1 MHGSISKNLKLKFE
15 IFIKF
20 TLLRFFFSNLRFY
33 ALTAFTLLR
42 FDRFYALTLLRLFFN
57 FVKNI
62 LKQSKN
68 QNSYFAKIIF
78 LGLFSLNYDHQVLL
92 FSEKMDFV

>member
-1 MHGSISKNLKLKFE
+1 M
-15 IFIKF
+15 
-20 TLLRFFFSNLRFY
+20 
-33 ALTAFTLLR
+33 LLR
-42 FDRFYALTLLRLFFN
+42 FDPFTHALTLLRLFFFFD

-78 LGLFSLNYDHQVLL
+78 LGLFPLNYDHQVLL
-92 FSEKMDFV
+92 FSEKMDFM

>member
-15 IFIKF
+15 IFIKL
-20 TLLRFFFSNLRFY
+20 TLLCFFFK
-33 ALTAFTLLR
+33 FTLLR

-78 LGLFSLNYDHQVLL
+78 LGPFTHNYDHQASL
-92 FSEKMDFV
+92 FCEKMDFV

>member
-20 TLLRFFFSNLRFY
+20 TLLRFFFQIY
-33 ALTAFTLLR
+33 AFTLWPLLR

-78 LGLFSLNYDHQVLL
+78 LGPFTHNYDHQASL
-92 FSEKMDFV
+92 FCEKMDFV

>member
-20 TLLRFFFSNLRFY
+20 TLLRFFFSN
-33 ALTAFTLLR
+33 
-42 FDRFYALTLLRLFFN
+42 

-68 QNSYFAKIIF
+68 QNSHFAKIIF
-78 LGLFSLNYDHQVLL
+78 VGPFTHNYDHQASL
-92 FSEKMDFV
+92 FCEKMDFV

>member
-20 TLLRFFFSNLRFY
+20 TLLRFFFK
-33 ALTAFTLLR
+33 FTLLR

-78 LGLFSLNYDHQVLL
+78 LGPFTHNYDHQASL
-92 FSEKMDFV
+92 FCEKMDFV

>member
-20 TLLRFFFSNLRFY
+20 TLLRFFFK
-33 ALTAFTLLR
+33 FTLLR

>member
-20 TLLRFFFSNLRFY
+20 TLLRFFFSN
-33 ALTAFTLLR
+33 
-42 FDRFYALTLLRLFFN
+42 

-78 LGLFSLNYDHQVLL
+78 LGPFTHNYDHQASL
-92 FSEKMDFV
+92 FCEKMDFV

>member
-20 TLLRFFFSNLRFY
+20 TLLRFFFK
-33 ALTAFTLLR
+33 FTLLR
-42 FDRFYALTLLRLFFN
+42 FDRFYALTLLRLFLN

-78 LGLFSLNYDHQVLL
+78 LGPFTHNYDHQASL
-92 FSEKMDFV
+92 FCEKMDFV

>member
-20 TLLRFFFSNLRFY
+20 TLLRFFFK
-33 ALTAFTLLR
+33 FTLLR

-68 QNSYFAKIIF
+68 QNSHFAKIIF
-78 LGLFSLNYDHQVLL
+78 VGPFTHNYDHQASL
-92 FSEKMDFV
+92 FCEKMDFV

>member
-20 TLLRFFFSNLRFY
+20 TLLRFFFK
-33 ALTAFTLLR
+33 FTLLR

-78 LGLFSLNYDHQVLL
+78 LWPFTHNYDHQASL
-92 FSEKMDFV
+92 FCEKMDFV

>member
-20 TLLRFFFSNLRFY
+20 TLLRFFFK
-33 ALTAFTLLR
+33 FTLLR

-78 LGLFSLNYDHQVLL
+78 FGAIYP
-92 FSEKMDFV
+92 